1 MTTPTPRAMERALA
15 FFDSALLIMKKE
27 YAWKLTEEEW
37 RQKFSEHLA
46 LAIDAAVEDVIKAE
60 REACALMC
68 LERAIKFKH
77 AGDNLALP
85 SVLAIVPQTR
95 AIEAETLATAIR
107 ARGAS

>member
-1 MTTPTPRAMERALA
+1 MTTPTPKAMDVAST
-15 FFDSALLIMKKE
+15 FINTTVTPCFDDRLWE
-27 YAWKLTEEEW
+27 YDSGFIKT
-37 RQKFSEHLA
+37 RLA
-46 LAIDAAVEDVIKAE
+46 LAIDAAVEEAVKAE
-60 REACALMC
+60 REACALIC